1 VGGYIQLLSYSGVH
15 LQVDIIGIPF
25 SKGANKMKTFLSTAI
40 LTGLILVF
48 GTAANAQGHQKI
60 GMKRAQ
66 AIAASHAK
74 GLRLKAKELEH
85 ENGRWI
91 YSFEFRNR
99 DGSTREVNVNAYTG
113 EVVGIEHETAKG
125 EANEEK
131 GEKKEKH

>member
-1 VGGYIQLLSYSGVH
+1 MKTLLSAALLG
-15 LQVDIIGIPF
+15 
-25 SKGANKMKTFLSTAI
+25 
-40 LTGLILVF
+40 GLIFVF
-48 GTAANAQGHQKI
+48 GTAANAQAHKKI

-85 ENGRWI
+85 EKGVWI
-91 YSFEFRNR
+91 YSFEFKNR

-113 EVVGIEHETAKG
+113 KIVGIEHETAKS
-125 EANEEK
+125 EADEEK